1 MISYRIVE
9 GRKLRCGYTTGTC
22 AAAAAKA
29 ATIMLL
35 TNMSLEKVEIS
46 TPGGEKLSLRV
57 EECTIKE
64 CEAACAVR
72 KDAGDDTDATD
83 GILIFAAAKRMPGR
97 KGIELA
103 AGIGI
108 GIVTQPGLACSVGM
122 PAINPIPRKM
132 ITEAVSQAAHAHSCE
147 EGIQVTIFIP
157 QGEEVAKKT
166 FNSRLGILGGLS
178 VLGTSGIV
186 EPMSEKALIETM
198 CVEMDVQKG
207 KGNKHLLVFF
217 GNYGQDFAKDILG
230 LDISDAVTCSNFVGE
245 LLDYAVYC
253 GFASLLIIGH
263 SGKLIKLAQGVMNTH
278 SKYADCRT
286 EILALYAMYQ
296 GIGPEVGKEIAAA
309 LTTDEAVKVLKREGL
324 DETVLKMVNERI
336 DYYMQQRVHGKI
348 KTAAMMFSNVYGILG
363 QTVCADEL
371 IRLQIENGGINRK

>member
-186 EPMSEKALIETM
+186 EPMSEEAMIKTM
-198 CVEMDVQKG
+198 FAEMDVQKC
-207 KGNKHLLVFF
+207 KGNKDLLVFF
-217 GNYGQDFAKDILG
+217 GNYGQDFARDVLG
-230 LDISDAVTCSNFVGE
+230 LSIRDAVICSNFVGE
-245 LLDYAVYC
+245 LLDYAV
-253 GFASLLIIGH
+253 FKRFRSLFLVGH
-263 SGKLIKLAQGVMNTH
+263 AGKLVKLAQGVMQTH
-278 SKYADCRT
+278 SKYADCRLQT
-286 EILALYAMYQ
+286 FALYALLAGADNQTAYSIM
-296 GIGPEVGKEIAAA
+296 KAATTDAA
-309 LTTDEAVKVLKREGL
+309 LGVIKEQGL
-324 DETVLKMVNERI
+324 EKQVTQSICEKI
-336 DYYMQQRVHGKI
+336 DYYMQQRVKGKLR
-348 KTAAMMFSNVYGILG
+348 TGALMFSNMHGQLGITIDSEKLL
-363 QTVCADEL
+363 EL
-371 IRLQIENGGINRK
+371 QRQKTGGNI

>member
-103 AGIGI
+103 AGVGI

-186 EPMSEKALIETM
+186 EPMSEEAMIKTM
-198 CVEMDVQKG
+198 FAEMDVQKC
-207 KGNKHLLVFF
+207 KGNKDLLVFF
-217 GNYGQDFAKDILG
+217 GNYGQDFARDVLG
-230 LDISDAVTCSNFVGE
+230 LSIRDAVICSNFVGE
-245 LLDYAVYC
+245 LLDYAV
-253 GFASLLIIGH
+253 FKRFRSLFLVGH
-263 SGKLIKLAQGVMNTH
+263 AGKLVKLAQGVMQTH
-278 SKYADCRT
+278 SKYADCRLQT
-286 EILALYAMYQ
+286 FALYALLAGADNQTAYSIM
-296 GIGPEVGKEIAAA
+296 KAATTDAA
-309 LTTDEAVKVLKREGL
+309 LGIIKEQGL
-324 DETVLKMVNERI
+324 EKQVTQSICEKI
-336 DYYMQQRVHGKI
+336 DYYMQQRVKGKLR
-348 KTAAMMFSNVYGILG
+348 TGALMFSNMHGQLGITIDSEKLL
-363 QTVCADEL
+363 EL
-371 IRLQIENGGINRK
+371 QRQKTGGNI

>member
-35 TNMSLEKVEIS
+35 TNISLEKVEIS

-186 EPMSEKALIETM
+186 EPMSEEAMIKTM
-198 CVEMDVQKG
+198 FAEMDVQKC
-207 KGNKHLLVFF
+207 KGNKDLLVFF
-217 GNYGQDFAKDILG
+217 GNYGQDFARDVLG
-230 LDISDAVTCSNFVGE
+230 LSIRDAVICSNFVGE
-245 LLDYAVYC
+245 LLDYAV
-253 GFASLLIIGH
+253 FKRFRSLFLVGH
-263 SGKLIKLAQGVMNTH
+263 AGKLVKLAQGVMQTH
-278 SKYADCRT
+278 SKYADCRLQT
-286 EILALYAMYQ
+286 FALYALLAGADNQTAYSIM
-296 GIGPEVGKEIAAA
+296 KAATTDAA
-309 LTTDEAVKVLKREGL
+309 LGIIKEQGL
-324 DETVLKMVNERI
+324 EKQVTQSICEKI
-336 DYYMQQRVHGKI
+336 DYYMQQRVKGKLR
-348 KTAAMMFSNVYGILG
+348 TGALMFSNMHGQLGITIDSEKLL
-363 QTVCADEL
+363 EL
-371 IRLQIENGGINRK
+371 QRQKTGGNI

>member
-186 EPMSEKALIETM
+186 EPMSEEAMIKTM
-198 CVEMDVQKG
+198 FAEMDVQKC
-207 KGNKHLLVFF
+207 KGNKDLLVFF
-217 GNYGQDFAKDILG
+217 GNYGQDFARDVLG
-230 LDISDAVTCSNFVGE
+230 LSIRDAVICSNFVGE
-245 LLDYAVYC
+245 LLDYAV
-253 GFASLLIIGH
+253 FKRFRSLFLVGH
-263 SGKLIKLAQGVMNTH
+263 AGKLVKLAQGVMQTH
-278 SKYADCRT
+278 SKYADCRLQT
-286 EILALYAMYQ
+286 FALYALLAGADNQTAYSIM
-296 GIGPEVGKEIAAA
+296 KAATTDAA
-309 LTTDEAVKVLKREGL
+309 LGIIKEQGL
-324 DETVLKMVNERI
+324 EKQVIQSICEKI
-336 DYYMQQRVHGKI
+336 DYYMQQRVKGKLR
-348 KTAAMMFSNVYGILG
+348 TGALMFSNMHGQLGITIDSEKLL
-363 QTVCADEL
+363 EL
-371 IRLQIENGGINRK
+371 QRQKTGGNI

>member
-186 EPMSEKALIETM
+186 EPMSEEAMIKTM
-198 CVEMDVQKG
+198 FAEMDVQKC
-207 KGNKHLLVFF
+207 KGNKDLLVFF
-217 GNYGQDFAKDILG
+217 GNYGQDFARDVLG
-230 LDISDAVTCSNFVGE
+230 LSIRDAVICSNFVGE
-245 LLDYAVYC
+245 LLDYAV
-253 GFASLLIIGH
+253 FKRFRSLFLVGH
-263 SGKLIKLAQGVMNTH
+263 AGKLVKLAQGVMQTH
-278 SKYADCRT
+278 SKYADCRLQT
-286 EILALYAMYQ
+286 FALYALLAGADNQTAYSIM
-296 GIGPEVGKEIAAA
+296 KAATTDAA
-309 LTTDEAVKVLKREGL
+309 LGIIKEQGL
-324 DETVLKMVNERI
+324 EKQVTQSICEKI
-336 DYYMQQRVHGKI
+336 DYYMQQRVKGKLR
-348 KTAAMMFSNVYGILG
+348 TGALMFSNMHGQLGITIDSEKLL
-363 QTVCADEL
+363 EL
-371 IRLQIENGGINRK
+371 QRQKTGGNI

>member
-132 ITEAVSQAAHAHSCE
+132 ITEAVSKAAHAHSCE

-186 EPMSEKALIETM
+186 EPMSEEAMIKTM
-198 CVEMDVQKG
+198 FAEMDVQKC
-207 KGNKHLLVFF
+207 KGNKDLLVFF
-217 GNYGQDFAKDILG
+217 GNYGQDFARDVLG
-230 LDISDAVTCSNFVGE
+230 LSIRDAVICSNFVGE
-245 LLDYAVYC
+245 LLDYAV
-253 GFASLLIIGH
+253 FKRFRSLFLVGH
-263 SGKLIKLAQGVMNTH
+263 AGKLVKLAQGVMQTH
-278 SKYADCRT
+278 SKYADCRLQT
-286 EILALYAMYQ
+286 FALYALLAGADNQTAYSIM
-296 GIGPEVGKEIAAA
+296 KAATTDAA
-309 LTTDEAVKVLKREGL
+309 LGIIKEQGL
-324 DETVLKMVNERI
+324 EKQVTQSICEKI
-336 DYYMQQRVHGKI
+336 DYYMQQRVKGKLR
-348 KTAAMMFSNVYGILG
+348 TGALMFSNMHGQLGITIDSEKLL
-363 QTVCADEL
+363 EL
-371 IRLQIENGGINRK
+371 QRQKTGGNI

>member
-103 AGIGI
+103 AGVGI

-132 ITEAVSQAAHAHSCE
+132 ITEAVSKAAHAHSCE

-186 EPMSEKALIETM
+186 EPMSEEAMIKTM
-198 CVEMDVQKG
+198 FAEMDVQKC
-207 KGNKHLLVFF
+207 KGNKDLLVFF
-217 GNYGQDFAKDILG
+217 GNYGQDFARDVLG
-230 LDISDAVTCSNFVGE
+230 LSIRDAVICSNFVGE
-245 LLDYAVYC
+245 LLDYAV
-253 GFASLLIIGH
+253 FKRFRSLFLVGH
-263 SGKLIKLAQGVMNTH
+263 AGKLVKLAQGVMQTH
-278 SKYADCRT
+278 SKYADCRLQT
-286 EILALYAMYQ
+286 FALYALLAGADNQTAYSIM
-296 GIGPEVGKEIAAA
+296 KAATTDAA
-309 LTTDEAVKVLKREGL
+309 LGIIKEQGL
-324 DETVLKMVNERI
+324 EKQVTQSICEKI
-336 DYYMQQRVHGKI
+336 DYYMQQRVKGKLR
-348 KTAAMMFSNVYGILG
+348 TGALMFSNMHGQLGITIDSEKLL
-363 QTVCADEL
+363 EL
-371 IRLQIENGGINRK
+371 QRQKTGGNI